1 MFFGFAESKASSAGN
16 LSCFFSLQK
25 LFFNGAA
32 VYFDGGAVNI
42 NGAAVNINGA
52 AVKKNRSCVYKLLLT
67 SGNMCERIKKV
78 RPSGFKRT
86 TLIHYPDA
94 MNNKPEVVI

>member
-1 MFFGFAESKASSAGN
+1 MGGRNKASPAGN
-16 LSCFFSLQK
+16 LSCFSSFQK
-25 LFFNGAA
+25 KFFNGAA

-42 NGAAVNINGA
+42 NGGAVKINSG
-52 AVKKNRSCVYKLLLT
+52 AVKKNRSRVYKLFLT

-86 TLIHYPDA
+86 ALIHNPDA
-94 MNNKPEVVI
+94 RNNESEVVI